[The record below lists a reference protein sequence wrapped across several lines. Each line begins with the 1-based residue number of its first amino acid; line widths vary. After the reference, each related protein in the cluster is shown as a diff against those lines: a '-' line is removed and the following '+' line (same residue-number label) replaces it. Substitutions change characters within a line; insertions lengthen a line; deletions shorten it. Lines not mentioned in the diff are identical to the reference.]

1 MDKYIMH
8 IPASI
13 SSLSI
18 KKAFLCVILT
28 AWKGFLF
35 YIYKAA
41 IRRAG
46 ANDSISGAANTPL
59 ISL

>member
-1 MDKYIMH
+1 MDKYI
-8 IPASI
+8 ISI